1 MNKPK
6 KSQKKQKTKSKN
18 KDKYEKPKRRKK
30 KKKQKNKD
38 PKRLGDIQIPV
49 ELQIPQ
55 CQVCEKKKADLY
67 CKKCKV
73 HCCIKCEP
81 QVHTSLLRKFHF
93 ESTFNEPYIQE
104 INPNLCIKHKK
115 ELCFYCKDE
124 NELICNKCHRNCSKN
139 KHSTLSLH
147 DYSNE
152 ISRKIKIMLNKI
164 QKEEIQNKE
173 TIKRTRVNQNKLKQK
188 IKDLSNFIENRSGL
202 LIQKIQ
208 NSKINYLNLLNKVE
222 IISNTTFTK
231 ILNEKEEKQ
240 KKLNKNKNQIKKI
253 EKLEKDEKTIKIIRK
268 SKEIL
273 SKEEERKKKKKNTKK
288 KKKLNIKGGR
298 GKKIEKERE
307 EFDPK
312 MNCENII
319 KLKNE
324 NKTAWNPSSVLYYD
338 DGIICGKKI
347 YSSGKHQI
355 KIKIDQFPNPKNK
368 DNQICLGVVKTENRQ
383 NLIKK
388 WDWEK
393 TYFFKTWRDI
403 QQKKNQ
409 SLKRKKEN
417 QKMDEKNYPENIYLK
432 KNDIFE
438 ISLDMDIRKISF
450 KINEKNLG
458 GWENLPEKVNFFAS
472 LLGRKGEEKNQI
484 TII

>member
-6 KSQKKQKTKSKN
+6 KSKKKQKTKSKN

-38 PKRLGDIQIPV
+38 PNRLRDIQIPV
-49 ELQIPQ
+49 ELQLPQ
-55 CQVCEKKKADLY
+55 CQVCEEKKADFY
-67 CKKCKV
+67 CKECKV
-73 HCCIKCEP
+73 HCCKNCES
-81 QVHTSLLRKFHF
+81 QVHTPYLRELHY
-93 ESTFNEPYIQE
+93 ESTFKEPYIQE

-164 QKEEIQNKE
+164 QKEEIQKNE
-173 TIKRTRVNQNKLKQK
+173 TIKRTRVNQNKLKQE
-188 IKDLSNFIENRSGL
+188 IKDLSNFIENES
-202 LIQKIQ
+202 
-208 NSKINYLNLLNKVE
+208 
-222 IISNTTFTK
+222 
-231 ILNEKEEKQ
+231 EEKK
-240 KKLNKNKNQIKKI
+240 KKLNKNKNKIKKI

-288 KKKLNIKGGR
+288 KKKLNIRRGR
-298 GKKIEKERE
+298 GKKIIKERE

-383 NLIKK
+383 NFIKK
-388 WDWEK
+388 WYWEK

-403 QQKKNQ
+403 QRKKNQ
-409 SLKRKKEN
+409 SLKIKIENRKI
-417 QKMDEKNYPENIYLK
+417 DEKNYPENIYLK

-438 ISLDMDIRKISF
+438 ISLDMDIRKFFF

-472 LLGRKGEEKNQI
+472 LMGQMGEEKNQI

>member
-6 KSQKKQKTKSKN
+6 KSKKKQKIKSKN
-18 KDKYEKPKRRKK
+18 QGKYEKPKRRKK

-38 PKRLGDIQIPV
+38 PKRFGDIQIPV

-55 CQVCEKKKADLY
+55 CQVCKEKKADFY
-67 CKKCKV
+67 CKKCQV
-73 HCCIKCEP
+73 HCCKKCEP
-81 QVHTSLLRKFHF
+81 QVHTEYLRELHY
-93 ESTFNEPYIQE
+93 ESTFKEPYIQE

-152 ISRKIKIMLNKI
+152 ISRKIKIIMNKI

-173 TIKRTRVNQNKLKQK
+173 TIKRTRVNQNKLKQE
-188 IKDLSNFIENRSGL
+188 IKELANVIENRSDL

-208 NSKINYLNLLNKVE
+208 NSKKNYLNLLNKVE
-222 IISNTTFTK
+222 IISKTTFTK
-231 ILNEKEEKQ
+231 ILNKKEEKQ
-240 KKLNKNKNQIKKI
+240 KKLNKNKNKIKKM
-253 EKLEKDEKTIKIIRK
+253 EKLEKDEKTIKLIRE

-288 KKKLNIKGGR
+288 KKKLNIR
-298 GKKIEKERE
+298 ERTGKKIEKERE

-312 MNCENII
+312 MNCLNKII
-319 KLKNE
+319 LKNE
-324 NKTAWNPSSVLYYD
+324 NKTAWNPSFSYY
-338 DGIICGKKI
+338 GRICGKKI

-355 KIKIDQFPNPKNK
+355 KIKIDQYPNPKNER
-368 DNQICLGVVKTENRQ
+368 NLICLGVVKTENRQ
-383 NLIKK
+383 NLIKNN
-388 WDWEK
+388 DWEK
-393 TYFFKTWRDI
+393 IYFFMTWWDKW
-403 QQKKNQ
+403 QKKNQ
-409 SLKRKKEN
+409 SLKIKIEN
-417 QKMDEKNYPENIYLK
+417 QKKTEKIDLKNICLN

-450 KINEKNLG
+450 KINERNLG

-472 LLGRKGEEKNQI
+472 LFGQMGKEKNQI